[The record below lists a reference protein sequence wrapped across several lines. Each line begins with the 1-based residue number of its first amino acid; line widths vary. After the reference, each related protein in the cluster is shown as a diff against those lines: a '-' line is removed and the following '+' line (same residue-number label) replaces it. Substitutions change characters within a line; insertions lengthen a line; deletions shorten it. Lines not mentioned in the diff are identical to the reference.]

1 MQRHPSIAS
10 AAAAL
15 LLWALPASAELPRPE
30 PEIASAYSKAPRLRV
45 PAPPTWFLIE
55 ARNHAT
61 GASGAVA
68 MLFGIAQER
77 GRSRR
82 AILRVDCFEGR
93 TTVQIDAP
101 GLRLGASGM
110 AVRQSL
116 DGGPLVSASWD
127 ASADG
132 SGLELSD
139 ERAIAFLAGLYGK
152 SELRLA
158 LVQPLSV
165 PLWFT
170 FAVNGAEAT
179 LGALAGRCHWPGA
192 PPPGDADR

>member
-1 MQRHPSIAS
+1 MQRHPPFAS
-10 AAAAL
+10 AAAAFV
-15 LLWALPASAELPRPE
+15 LWALPAYAELPLE
-30 PEIASAYSKAPRLRV
+30 PEIASAYTRTLRV
-45 PAPPTWFLIE
+45 PAPSTWFLVE

-68 MLFGIAQER
+68 MLFGVAQER

-93 TTVQIDAP
+93 TTLQIDAP
-101 GLRLGASGM
+101 GLHLGESAV

-116 DGGPLVSASWD
+116 DGRPFVSATWD
-127 ASADG
+127 ASADRG
-132 SGLELSD
+132 GLELSD
-139 ERAIAFLAGLYGK
+139 ERAMAFLAGLYGK

-165 PLWFT
+165 PFWFT
-170 FAVNGAEAT
+170 FAVTGADAV
-179 LGALAGRCHWPGA
+179 LGALAERCHWPGR
-192 PPPGDADR
+192 PPPSEAGR